1 MEEEARFVLDAGDL
15 EVVLVVDFF
24 DDDAL
29 PVDFLLA
36 VEEERAAFLGEGE
49 AAEAAATDFLG
60 EAEDLRLVVVVE
72 VAVVRGTTVEVFAT
86 AAEERAATAVA
97 RILFLSLARVFPPPT
112 SLSSTNDFVVSSLYQ
127 PKM

>member
-49 AAEAAATDFLG
+49 AAATDFLG
-60 EAEDLRLVVVVE
+60 EAEDLRLVSVVV

-86 AAEERAATAVA
+86 AAEERAAAAVA